1 MDTVGS
7 ARPVAHPAVR
17 DGIFIVCGLGSL
29 GRQCVDLLKEFGVVV
44 IGVDKDATALDNET
58 LAEPLDRFVVGDC
71 AHPDALR
78 KAGIESCRSILLV
91 TTDVRTNIAAAFTA
105 RSLNPRV
112 RLIVRSAQDN
122 LNALLKEQLGNLVAF
137 EPSQFSAGAFALA
150 SIGDA
155 AEALFEIGDVRAR
168 VARDRIDE
176 GDGRLGSAIG
186 DLNSS
191 RRRFLGHARAG
202 EEPGELFFPPNA
214 GAIVQAGDIVTYI
227 ETEPFS
233 VDFGSERAVA
243 GASRQGAFTAARA
256 GLSDL
261 WEKLRAGSHL
271 PKTALVSF
279 GVIIALTVLGVF
291 LFRGENPDISWFDA
305 INVAVV
311 LAVGGFDNVFG
322 ALKAPFPIT
331 PGLYVYSVIM
341 KVASTVFLGVVFA
354 TLTETV
360 LSARLQIARRRRA
373 PPLEGHTIIVG
384 MGAIGQK
391 VGETLKNWRVP
402 LAGVSETPVPAGV
415 LPDVAIQVGPVSQ
428 ALERANVATA
438 QSVVVVL
445 DDQVANLEISLLVR
459 KLNPACKVVL
469 RTEDQQLARN
479 VAALVS
485 SSTGISDYYIA
496 AEAIAGAAFGENILS
511 AFHLDH
517 RSALVTEYTI
527 DAQDT
532 LASRQLAEI
541 ACGYGVAP
549 ILLKRGETVLFAP
562 SEDMH
567 LHPDDRLVV
576 LATVDGLRRVEH
588 GEKRTP
594 GWVLHLE
601 SLSDKESAF
610 DAANAIAR
618 ISGCSLAEARAAM
631 SRLPARL
638 ETRLYQPQGARLV
651 RELRRL
657 FVHAHLEQAGRE
669 AGEPAHAEIGSP
681 AKTD

>member
-1 MDTVGS
+1 MDTVS
-7 ARPVAHPAVR
+7 TAPPVAQPAVH

-29 GRQCVDLLKEFGVVV
+29 GRQCVDLLKPFGVVV
-44 IGVDKDATALDNET
+44 IGVDKDATALDNES
-58 LAEPLDRFVVGDC
+58 LAEPLDRFIVGDC
-71 AHPDALR
+71 VQADALR
-78 KAGIESCRSILLV
+78 KAGVESCRSILLV
-91 TTDVRTNIAAAFTA
+91 TTDERANIAAAFTA

-112 RLIVRSAQDN
+112 RLIIRSAQDN

-150 SIGDA
+150 SLGDA

-176 GDGRLGSAIG
+176 NDGRLGRAIS
-186 DLNSS
+186 DLDSS
-191 RRRFLGHARAG
+191 RRRFLAHARAG

-214 GAIVQAGDIVTYI
+214 GAIVQPGDIVTYI

-243 GASRQGAFTAARA
+243 GASRRGAVKAARA
-256 GLSDL
+256 SLSDA
-261 WEKLRAGSHL
+261 WERLRAGSHL

-305 INVAVV
+305 INVSVV

-331 PGLYVYSVIM
+331 PSLYIYSVIM

-373 PPLEGHTIIVG
+373 APVEGHTIIVG

-391 VGETLKNWRVP
+391 IGETLRKWRVP
-402 LAGVSETPVPAGV
+402 LVGVSETPVAASV
-415 LPDVAIQVGPVSQ
+415 LPDVAMQVGPVIQ

-445 DDQVANLEISLLVR
+445 DDQVANLEVSLLVH
-459 KLNPACKVVL
+459 KLNPACKVVF
-469 RTEDQQLARN
+469 RTEDQQLARH
-479 VAALVS
+479 VATLVP
-485 SSTGISDYYIA
+485 SSTGISDYFIA
-496 AEAIAGAAFGENILS
+496 AEAITGAAFGENILS

-517 RSALVTEYTI
+517 RSALVTEYTV
-527 DAQDT
+527 DPRDT

-549 ILLKRGETVLFAP
+549 ILLQRGETVKFAP
-562 SEDMH
+562 SDDVH
-567 LHPDDRLVV
+567 LHPGDRLFV

-588 GEKRTP
+588 GDKRKP
-594 GWVLHLE
+594 DWALHLE
-601 SLSDKESAF
+601 SLGSADAAF
-610 DAANAIAR
+610 DAATAIAR
-618 ISGCSLAEARAAM
+618 VSGCSLVEARAALTH
-631 SRLPARL
+631 LPAVL
-638 ETRLYQPQGARLV
+638 ATRLYQPQGARLV

-657 FVHAHLEQAGRE
+657 FVHARLEKVDAD
-669 AGEPAHAEIGSP
+669 HAETGFA
-681 AKTD
+681 AKAR